1 MNRSVDGNSSCRR
14 KALGLDGSAQGKT
27 KYAHRGIRVSGK
39 EKVESEHKFAV
50 DVTCV
55 KKK

>member
-1 MNRSVDGNSSCRR
+1 MNKSVEGNSSCRR
-14 KALGLDGSAQGKT
+14 KALGLGGLAQGKT
-27 KYAHRGIRVSGK
+27 EYAHRGIQVSGK